1 MINHISISNF
11 AIIENTEIDFEDG
24 LNIITGET
32 GSGKSI
38 VIEAISLALGSR
50 ADSAFVRHGAG
61 KAVVQLAGEL
71 DGQEIVI
78 TREVSAAGKNLCK
91 LNGQIVTLGQLSQTC
106 RRLADIH
113 GQYDNQS
120 LLNAENH
127 IRLIDSYHGD
137 QITPLRGDFDTAYQG
152 YHQAKSKLS
161 KLMSMEADNLKKMDF
176 YRFEKNEIDK
186 ADLKAGEDEALEEQ
200 ISLLQNS
207 EKIFA
212 GIETAYALLNEGESG
227 AMAALGGSLQALQ
240 GISEYSKEISTLS
253 EEFADMYY
261 RMEDISSALRD
272 IREKITFTP
281 EELDQAISR
290 LDLIDNLKKKY
301 GGSVQ
306 EILAYRD
313 RISEE
318 LDQIENYDEVK
329 AALEKEAAICYDA
342 LHKQADLLTE
352 ARRLSASQLERSIE
366 KELHDLNFADARLSI
381 EFKTPEVIGSDGND
395 MVEIM
400 MTTNKGEPLKP
411 LVKIASGGEISRIML
426 AIKNITGTY
435 DNIPTMIFDEI
446 DAGISGVTA
455 SIVGRKL
462 REIAQNHQIICITH
476 LPQIAANGNA
486 NYRIHKE
493 SDDNSTFTHVDR
505 LPQEE
510 VVDEIARLLGGE
522 NITETTRASARE
534 LIASATE
541 KKSNDDPPA

>member
-1 MINHISISNF
+1 MINHISINNF
-11 AIIENTEIDFEDG
+11 AIIENTEIDFEEG

-71 DGQEIVI
+71 NGEEIVI

-91 LNGQIVTLGQLSQTC
+91 LNGQLVTLGELSETC
-106 RRLADIH
+106 RKLADIH

-127 IRLIDSYHGD
+127 IRLVDSYHAD
-137 QITPLRGDFDTAYQG
+137 KISPLRSAFDTAYQK
-152 YHQAKSKLS
+152 YHEVKSKLN
-161 KLMSMEADNLKKMDF
+161 KLLNMEADNLKKMDF
-176 YRFEKNEIDK
+176 YRFEKSEIDK
-186 ADLKAGEDEALEEQ
+186 ADLKPGEDEELAER

-212 GIETAYALLNEGESG
+212 GIETAYGLLNEGEAS
-227 AMAALGGSLQALQ
+227 AMSALGGSLRALQ
-240 GISEYSKEISTLS
+240 GICEYSKEVSALT

-290 LDLIDNLKKKY
+290 LDLIENLKKKY
-301 GGSVQ
+301 GSNVE

-318 LDQIENYDEVK
+318 LNQIENFDEVK
-329 AALEKEAAICYDA
+329 ASLEKETARCYES
-342 LHKQADLLTE
+342 LKKQADLLTK
-352 ARRLSASQLERSIE
+352 ARRLSASMLEKSIE
-366 KELHDLNFADARLSI
+366 KELHDLNFGEARLSI
-381 EFKTPEVIGSDGND
+381 DFKSPGEISPDGND
-395 MVEIM
+395 IVEILI
-400 MTTNKGEPLKP
+400 TTNKGEPLKP

-446 DAGISGVTA
+446 DAGISGITA

-462 REIAQNHQIICITH
+462 REISQNHQIICITH
-476 LPQIAANGNA
+476 LPQIAANGDA
-486 NYRIHKE
+486 NYRIQKE
-493 SDDNSTFTHVDR
+493 SDENSTYTHVDR
-505 LPQEE
+505 LPEAE

-534 LIASATE
+534 LIASAL
-541 KKSNDDPPA
+541 KKGAAK